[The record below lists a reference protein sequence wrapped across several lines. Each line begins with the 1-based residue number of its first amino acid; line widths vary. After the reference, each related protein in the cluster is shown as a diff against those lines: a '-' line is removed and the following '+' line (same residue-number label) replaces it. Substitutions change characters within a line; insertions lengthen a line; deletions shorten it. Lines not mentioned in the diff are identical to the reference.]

1 MRTGIKITAVIPTCN
16 RKQSLLRLLSSL
28 NESGY
33 LLHNLIIVDSGE
45 DVLHAGDYQRF
56 ANLNIRYITIT
67 DRSVCI
73 QRNIGIH
80 LADSPWVFLCDDDLD
95 VPREYLDRLVEHIQS
110 HPEAGAVSGVV
121 FQRKGG
127 DWVGQ
132 YDVTSSLDLY
142 VRFVFQL
149 SIWGEIKVPS
159 GNFIDRYLL
168 KYYEKK
174 GNHISK
180 AGWPVITDFSGEF
193 VRTPIYGL
201 GASLV
206 KKDWLTLSRYD
217 EVLDSFGI
225 GDNYGVA
232 IGFPPAGI
240 HLLKKAFVYHH
251 RDADNRVRQT
261 SQYYRRVL
269 ALDYFLKTRKELQA
283 VRRIWFLWSLA
294 GNILIFLYSRNI
306 QMVRVAIKVFLTVWF
321 GNNPYVEGKTLG
333 GKIVSPST

>member
-1 MRTGIKITAVIPTCN
+1 METGIKITAVIPTCN

-28 NESGY
+28 NESSY
-33 LLHNLIIVDSGE
+33 PLHNLIIVDSGE
-45 DVLHAGDYQRF
+45 DVLQADDYQRF
-56 ANLNIRYITIT
+56 GDLNIRYVTIT

-80 LADSPWVFLCDDDLD
+80 LADSPWIFLCDDDLD
-95 VPREYLDRLVEHIQS
+95 VPREYLPRLVEHIQF

-121 FQRKGG
+121 LQKKE
-127 DWVGQ
+127 DTWVGQ
-132 YDVTSSLDLY
+132 YDVISSLDLY
-142 VRFVFQL
+142 VRFIFQL
-149 SIWGEIKVPS
+149 SIWGEIKVAS
-159 GNFIDRYLL
+159 GNFLNRYLL
-168 KYYEKK
+168 KYYKVK
-174 GNHISK
+174 GNHLSK
-180 AGWPVITDFSGEF
+180 AGWPVITDWSGEF

-206 KKDWLTLSRYD
+206 KKNWLMFSRYD

-232 IGFPPAGI
+232 IGFPPTGI
-240 HLLKKAFVYHH
+240 HLLKKAVVYHH
-251 RDADNRVRQT
+251 RDADNRVQQT

-269 ALDYFLKTRKELQA
+269 ALDYFLRTRKELES
-283 VRRIWFLWSLA
+283 VNRIWFLWSLA

-306 QMVRVAIKVFLTVWF
+306 QMVRVAVKVFLTVWF

-333 GKIVSPST
+333 AKIISPSI